1 MREDTITPLTKP
13 WVLAG
18 GFLPAAGSPALAYSL
33 RPSPGSCSLGAKV
46 WMILGAW
53 ELSEGETRKIVGA
66 GVPAEI
72 WGGKREQG
80 LGRCFK
86 PARKTGVLDRPEV
99 GENRGTTDG
108 REQKSEGKGTWDL
121 GLGR

>member
-1 MREDTITPLTKP
+1 MQEDTVTPLTKP

-18 GFLPAAGSPALAYSL
+18 GFLPAAGSPALASNL
-33 RPSPGSCSLGAKV
+33 SPAPGSCSLGAKV
-46 WMILGAW
+46 WMILAAW
-53 ELSEGETRKIVGA
+53 ELSEGKTREIVGA

-86 PARKTGVLDRPEV
+86 PAGKTGVLDRPEV
-99 GENRGTTDG
+99 GENRRTRDC